1 MNENNLLKEKFEISQ
16 KIIDFKNDIDVQKL
30 QNLYLTKSYLE
41 ILSVNRREISH
52 SSFLAWLLDRNENHL
67 LQNFPINKFLEIIL
81 IRGASQIESY
91 NSSFY
96 NSIITDN
103 YTIKTLNIK
112 KEHKINSFGRI
123 DILIELSLIIN
134 NNEHNLKIIIE
145 NKVSSTENNDQT
157 NSYFNYFEGIKQA
170 RDIHLYIY
178 LTAIPSLKLNQ
189 LTEPECNC
197 KKFIQINYQD
207 LVDRIIEPIL
217 NQNISENTRFIL
229 KDYLISLSQPSIMDT
244 EENEN
249 KQKTK
254 LIMAFGKEEKE
265 LLTNFWKKNEK
276 LIMTAMYAISI
287 DDSQDEDIRETS
299 KKAYDLYATS
309 DRDYSTISLYF
320 DDVAVYKDF
329 RKSDIGFYTIKLL
342 DEKNLIDPKVFEF
355 LRKDK
360 SCNFQLIRTKKEV
373 ITETELKK
381 YRVNGNPELI
391 YEGEKYF
398 VARNW
403 GKVNGLD
410 NTEKLIKKITEKFP
424 NISYKRN

>member
-16 KIIDFKNDIDVQKL
+16 KIIDFKNDSDVQKL
-30 QNLYLTKSYLE
+30 QNLYLAKSYLE
-41 ILSVNRREISH
+41 ILSVNRRELSH
-52 SSFLAWLLDRNENHL
+52 SSFLAWLLDNNENHL
-67 LQNFPINKFLEIIL
+67 LQNFPINKFLELIL
-81 IRGASQIESY
+81 IRGASHIEKN

-96 NSIITDN
+96 NSVITDN
-103 YTIKTLNIK
+103 YTIKSLNIK
-112 KEHKINSFGRI
+112 KEQKIGSFGRI

-134 NNEHNLKIIIE
+134 EKEHNLKVIIE
-145 NKVSSTENNDQT
+145 NKVFSTENNDQT
-157 NSYFNYFEGIKQA
+157 NSYYNYFEGIKQKN
-170 RDIHLYIY
+170 DIHLYIY
-178 LTAIPSLKLNQ
+178 LTAIPTLKLNQ

-197 KKFIQINYQD
+197 KQFIQINYQD
-207 LVDRIIEPIL
+207 LVDRIIEPVL
-217 NQNISENTRFIL
+217 NQNISENTKFIL
-229 KDYLISLSQPSIMDT
+229 KDYLISLSQPSIIET
-244 EENEN
+244 EEIEN

-265 LLTNFWKKNEK
+265 LLSNFWKKNEK

-287 DDSQDEDIRETS
+287 DDSQDEEVRETS
-299 KKAYDLYATS
+299 KKAYDLYASS

-320 DDVAVYKDF
+320 DDVAIYKDF

-342 DEKNLIDPKVFEF
+342 DERNLIDPKVFEF
-355 LRKDK
+355 LREDK
-360 SCNFQLIRTKKEV
+360 SCNFQLIRTKNEV
-373 ITETELKK
+373 NTETELKK

-398 VARNW
+398 IARNW